1 MRCPTPV
8 IVNPVDSD
16 AILAASSF
24 TPKNGLAKAYFVGG
38 KWGTAVSIVMAKQG
52 GATRLIDG
60 NQVEQIDKN
69 DVMAFEIAQ
78 RHTIFLGSTPL
89 VIQK

>member
-1 MRCPTPV
+1 
-8 IVNPVDSD
+8 
-16 AILAASSF
+16 
-24 TPKNGLAKAYFVGG
+24 
-38 KWGTAVSIVMAKQG
+38 MAKQG